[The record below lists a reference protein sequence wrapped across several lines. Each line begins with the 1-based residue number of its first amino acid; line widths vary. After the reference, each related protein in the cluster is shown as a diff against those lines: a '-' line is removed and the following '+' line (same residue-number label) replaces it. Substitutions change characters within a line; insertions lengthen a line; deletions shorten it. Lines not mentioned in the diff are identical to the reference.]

1 MERGGGGGGWSGGED
16 WSLKPGAS
24 EVGGCISV
32 TGARAGMRGTW
43 KPLSLAR
50 CKYCIVTL
58 F

>member
-1 MERGGGGGGWSGGED
+1 VEGRGRLELEAWPLVRSAVVFSG
-16 WSLKPGAS
+16 
-24 EVGGCISV
+24 
-32 TGARAGMRGTW
+32 TGVQAGMRGTW